1 MATKIF
7 NLIIIDES
15 GSMECIKKQAIN
27 SVNETIQTIRAA
39 QKRNENQEHFVSL
52 VSFNDDVK
60 TIHDCVAIDQVTELN
75 DKTYQPD
82 CCTALYDAMGLSLN
96 ALRKRIADEDKVL
109 VTVVTDGYENASREY
124 SGKAIKAL
132 VEELKEKGWVF
143 AYIGANH
150 DVEEAASSIAIENT
164 MSFEATDEG
173 VAEMSYS
180 LNRCCAC
187 LYDSIED
194 NSVDSKKAN
203 RNFFS
208 KFI

>member
-15 GSMECIKKQAIN
+15 GSMDCIKQQAID

-39 QKRNENQEHFVSL
+39 QERNESQEHFVSI

-60 TIHDCVAIDQVTELN
+60 TISDCVAVDEVQELT
-75 DKTYQPD
+75 KYTYQPN

-96 ALRKRIADEDKVL
+96 ALRKKVADEDKVL

-124 SGKAIKAL
+124 SGMAIKAL

-150 DVEEAASSIAIENT
+150 DVEAAATSIAIENT
-164 MSFEATDEG
+164 MSFDATASG

-180 LNRCCAC
+180 LNRSRAC
-187 LYDSIED
+187 WYDSIEN
-194 NSVDSKKAN
+194 NSADSKKAN
-203 RNFFS
+203 RNFFT